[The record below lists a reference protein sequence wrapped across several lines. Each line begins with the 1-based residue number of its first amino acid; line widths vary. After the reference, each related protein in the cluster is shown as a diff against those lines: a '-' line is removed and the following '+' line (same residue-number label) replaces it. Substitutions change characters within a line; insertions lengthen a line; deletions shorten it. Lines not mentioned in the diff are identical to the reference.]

1 MKSTPGREVCPG
13 RARSQL
19 LQRAGRCLAV
29 TQIRAADPH
38 RRRCRRSPPR
48 WPVRPG
54 AAPGAAI
61 TGRRICPGRA
71 RSRRRH
77 RAGHRSKAHLSP
89 GVLFNPGPVPAT
101 ETIECVHVSPS
112 PWPSAPGAA
121 PGRSRM
127 KSTPGREVCP
137 GCARSRRR
145 HRAGH
150 RSKDHLSPG
159 VLFNPGPVPATAI
172 TECVHV
178 SPFPWPSAPG
188 AAPERSRMKST
199 PEREVCP
206 GRARSQ
212 LLQRA
217 GRCLAV
223 TQIRAADPHRRRCR
237 RSPPRWP
244 ARPGAAARRTIDKTA
259 NRSTAALDHGR
270 PVA

>member
-1 MKSTPGREVCPG
+1 MKSAPGREVCPG
-13 RARSQL
+13 RARSRL

-38 RRRCRRSPPR
+38 RRRCRRSPPP
-48 WPVRPG
+48 WPARPG
-54 AAPGAAI
+54 AAPGNAI

-89 GVLFNPGPVPAT
+89 GVLFNLGPVPAT
-101 ETIECVHVSPS
+101 ETTECVHVSPS

-137 GCARSRRR
+137 GCARSR
-145 HRAGH
+145 
-150 RSKDHLSPG
+150 
-159 VLFNPGPVPATAI
+159 
-172 TECVHV
+172 
-178 SPFPWPSAPG
+178 
-188 AAPERSRMKST
+188 
-199 PEREVCP
+199 
-206 GRARSQ
+206 

-223 TQIRAADPHRRRCR
+223 TQIRAADPHRRR

-259 NRSTAALDHGR
+259 NQSTAALDHGR